1 MTNFN
6 QKAKILK
13 TLNFRLYIYIY
24 IYIYLCIYIL
34 IEVQF
39 SFACFKLI
47 NPFSS
52 KPDLQHEVLP
62 DNCKIENLRDMLC
75 QTAAKNV
82 SFFSS

>member
-13 TLNFRLYIYIY
+13 TLNFRLYMY

>member
-13 TLNFRLYIYIY
+13 TLNFRLYIY

-62 DNCKIENLRDMLC
+62 DNCKIENLRDMLW